1 MQHHISAIATRAMER
16 WRFLAHEGLARS
28 RTRARPENI
37 GSVENFTAAYR
48 RSATELARVRAFS
61 PDRQLADYIESSV
74 ATAHFAVYKRRRP
87 KVMHAVRGALFHF
100 PGLVRKYWAYHLA
113 AILITAVATTI
124 AYTSVWYDPDTYYLF
139 VGRGLAGGR
148 DPSASTELLRS
159 TLGPQETSPD
169 MDAFFTSMLFTH
181 NTRVAF
187 MCFAFGIILGLPT
200 IYFLI
205 VNGLMLGA
213 FTSLFVQRGLGIE
226 YFAWILP
233 HGVPEFGAIFLCG
246 GAGLAL
252 GHRILNP
259 GNRPRSTALRLT
271 AQDACLTALGCVPL
285 LAMAGL
291 IEGVFR
297 QSYASTE
304 LRYGLFALMLIGLG
318 TWIAFTRSGSRVAAH
333 G

>member
-28 RTRARPENI
+28 RTRAKPENI

-113 AILITAVATTI
+113 AALIFMAAATI
-124 AYTSVWYDPDTYYLF
+124 AFVAVSYTPDTYNLF
-139 VGRGLAGGR
+139 ISQQFADGR
-148 DPSASTELLRS
+148 DPSASTEYLRS
-159 TLGPQETSPD
+159 TLGPQETSLD
-169 MDAFFTSMLFTH
+169 RDTEFSSSLFVN
-181 NTRVAF
+181 NTIVSF
-187 MCFAFGIILGLPT
+187 IGFSFGILLGLPT
-200 IYFLI
+200 IYILI
-205 VNGLMLGA
+205 KNGLMLGA

-233 HGVPEFGAIFLCG
+233 HGVPEIGAIFLCC

-318 TWIAFTRSGSRVAAH
+318 TWIAFTRRGSRVVAH